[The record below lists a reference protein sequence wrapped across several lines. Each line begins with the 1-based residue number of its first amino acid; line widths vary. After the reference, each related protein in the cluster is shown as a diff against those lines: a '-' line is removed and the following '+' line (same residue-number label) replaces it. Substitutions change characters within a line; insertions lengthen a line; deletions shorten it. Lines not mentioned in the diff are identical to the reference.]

1 MLIPVGSLDM
11 SLALATSNAGR
22 IMWIGSFVC
31 CRSMR
36 ITTFYRESS
45 DTCCG
50 GEPSRIKGSTQCH
63 SRGTHLTS
71 CESGTVLS
79 EPHHSNIAGLHE
91 WSSNTIV
98 MVTVRHKWNST
109 NMISWMRLGLAS
121 ESLHFRSVTASPLHR
136 SPSHTEVQRKSLLAP
151 CSTPTAVCS
160 VQTRGESTLSSSQM
174 SVHGEADW
182 EWGLHRPQL
191 DHWKGGTHLLKFVG
205 VPRRSSGS
213 GVCRRR
219 SGTSTLIERMPK
231 RQASEGAVTEGT
243 AATYEHS
250 EGAADVVATELRE
263 GIREM
268 IAVNLLPCTVWMLRY
283 TGHGY
288 PTIDNVELLRSE
300 KQFASLGE
308 GRLRELLHDT
318 SPMTAVEAGDGHFP
332 AVRAKRRAARLS
344 STEELAA
351 IFDECV
357 LPAQLQQSTR
367 VGYWGSW
374 KTVLSWGIAH
384 DEVRSLLPMSLPV
397 LKAITQEMLMLGS
410 SAGTIRNLWSAIE
423 DRHRF
428 FGYTPPLAAREG
440 DFSRYSKAVASI
452 KGMPSRV
459 IFPVG
464 THHVRLMLELVGLSL
479 AQRRDILICVLGTVM
494 CLRVGEISQLQ
505 ICDVLWRLDGGF
517 HVMYVNTLGCR
528 IYKRKQDTA
537 RKGLYPRA
545 GSEVANR
552 LRLYVNSLGLKV
564 SNNCSK
570 GRSPGARCRA
580 CAPLFP
586 KLRNNA
592 AATEPVSRQQ
602 VTDAVLNSLSMI
614 GVDTKHY
621 SGISMRRGG
630 ISAGLAARVPEPI
643 LFLQSGHGS
652 NCAARNYMVPR
663 DPHVLYETYLAF
675 GLGL

>member
-1 MLIPVGSLDM
+1 
-11 SLALATSNAGR
+11 
-22 IMWIGSFVC
+22 
-31 CRSMR
+31 
-36 ITTFYRESS
+36 
-45 DTCCG
+45 
-50 GEPSRIKGSTQCH
+50 
-63 SRGTHLTS
+63 
-71 CESGTVLS
+71 
-79 EPHHSNIAGLHE
+79 
-91 WSSNTIV
+91 
-98 MVTVRHKWNST
+98 
-109 NMISWMRLGLAS
+109 
-121 ESLHFRSVTASPLHR
+121 
-136 SPSHTEVQRKSLLAP
+136 
-151 CSTPTAVCS
+151 
-160 VQTRGESTLSSSQM
+160 
-174 SVHGEADW
+174 
-182 EWGLHRPQL
+182 
-191 DHWKGGTHLLKFVG
+191 
-205 VPRRSSGS
+205 
-213 GVCRRR
+213 
-219 SGTSTLIERMPK
+219 
-231 RQASEGAVTEGT
+231 
-243 AATYEHS
+243 
-250 EGAADVVATELRE
+250 VVATELLE

-300 KQFASLGE
+300 KQFANLGE

-332 AVRAKRRAARLS
+332 AVRAKRRATRLS

-367 VGYWGSW
+367 AGYWGSW

-384 DEVRSLLPMSLPV
+384 DEVGSLLPMGLPV

-464 THHVRLMLELVGLSL
+464 THHVRLMMELVGLSL
-479 AQRRDILICVLGTVM
+479 AQRRDILMCVLGTVM

-517 HVMYVNTLGCR
+517 HVMYVNTFGCR

-552 LRLYVNSLGLKV
+552 LRFYVNSLGLKV
-564 SNNCSK
+564 SANCSK

-586 KLRNNA
+586 KLKNNA

-614 GVDTKHY
+614 GVDTRHY